1 MENKI
6 IDKPDLIE
14 KIANIVKKRK
24 KLLLSILFIIIVIL
38 SVLFFL
44 NYYQD
49 NQNEKISEKYIK
61 AGIYL
66 SSKDR
71 EKSKLI
77 YKEIIFSKN
86 KFYSILALNNIIE
99 NDLEENSE
107 EILKL
112 FNIIENTRNE
122 NERKNLIKLKKA
134 LYLIKIS
141 RSKEGNK
148 LLQEII
154 SQNSIWRDIA
164 LELSKQ

>member
-1 MENKI
+1 MENEI
-6 IDKPDLIE
+6 IDKPDLIQ
-14 KIANIVKKRK
+14 KISNIVKRKK
-24 KLLLSILFIIIVIL
+24 KLLLSILFIITAIL
-38 SVLFFL
+38 SAMIFL
-44 NYYQD
+44 NYNQD
-49 NQNEKISEKYIK
+49 KQNEKISEKYIK

>member
-1 MENKI
+1 MENNI
-6 IDKPDLIE
+6 TDKPDLVE
-14 KIANIVKKRK
+14 KITNTIKKKRK
-24 KLLLSILFIIIVIL
+24 LLLLIIFIIITIL
-38 SVLFFL
+38 SIIFFF

-66 SSKDR
+66 SSEDR
-71 EKSKLI
+71 EKSKII
-77 YKEIIFSKN
+77 YKEIILSKN

-99 NDLEENSE
+99 NELEQNSE

-112 FNIIENTRNE
+112 FNIIENAKNE
-122 NERKNLIKLKKA
+122 KERKNLIKLKKA

-141 RSKEGNK
+141 RPKEGNE

-154 SQNSIWRDIA
+154 SQNSIWGNIA

>member
-38 SVLFFL
+38 SVIFFL
-44 NYYQD
+44 NYYQN

-77 YKEIIFSKN
+77 YKEIILSKN

-141 RSKEGNK
+141 RLKEGNK

>member
-38 SVLFFL
+38 SVIFFL
-44 NYYQD
+44 NYYQN

-141 RSKEGNK
+141 RLKEGNK

>member
-38 SVLFFL
+38 SVIFFL
-44 NYYQD
+44 NYYQN

>member
-1 MENKI
+1 MENNI
-6 IDKPDLIE
+6 TDKPDLVE
-14 KIANIVKKRK
+14 KITNTIKKKRK
-24 KLLLSILFIIIVIL
+24 LLLLIIFIIITIL
-38 SVLFFL
+38 SIIFFF

-61 AGIYL
+61 AGLYL
-66 SSKDR
+66 SEDR
-71 EKSKLI
+71 EKSKII
-77 YKEIIFSKN
+77 YKEIILSKN

-99 NDLEENSE
+99 NELEQNSE

-112 FNIIENTRNE
+112 FNIIENAKNE
-122 NERKNLIKLKKA
+122 KERKNLIKLKKA

-154 SQNSIWRDIA
+154 SQNSIWGNIA
-164 LELSKQ
+164 LELSNQ